1 MPANAVLIVG
11 DAGSGKST
19 SMTFLPP
26 EETFILNVSAKPLP
40 FKGWKKK
47 YTELNK
53 DNPKGNLMNTDNAD
67 MIVKTIKYIS
77 TDRPEIKYIV
87 IDDSQY
93 VAANEYMRKIHEK
106 GFDKFTSIASNIYK
120 MPMATKD
127 KDVRDDLVV
136 FFLSHADAA
145 QNSEGVEYQRAK
157 TLGKMIN
164 NNITY
169 EGLFTIV
176 LFTYKKIVKNE
187 TEYGFI
193 TNGDPGN
200 TAKSPMG
207 MFPKE
212 IPNNLLSVAE
222 GIKKYEEGE

>member
-19 SMTFLPP
+19 SASFLPP
-26 EETFILNVSAKPLP
+26 EETFIINVSAKPLP
-40 FKGWKKK
+40 FRGWKKK
-47 YTELNK
+47 YAELNK
-53 DNPKGNLMNTDNAD
+53 ENPKGNLLNTDSAD
-67 MIVKTIKYIS
+67 MIVKTIQYIS
-77 TDRPEIKYIV
+77 SDRPEIKYIV

-93 VAANEYMRKIHEK
+93 VAANEYMRKINEK

-120 MPMATKD
+120 IPMATKG
-127 KDVRDDLVV
+127 KEIRDDLFV
-136 FFLSHADAA
+136 FFLSHADSATNA
-145 QNSEGVEYQRAK
+145 EGVEYQRAK

-176 LFTYKKIVKNE
+176 LFTYKKLVKNE

-193 TNGDPGN
+193 TNGDPGS

-212 IPNNLLSVAE
+212 IPNNLFEVAE
-222 GIKKYEEGE
+222 GIRKYEEGE